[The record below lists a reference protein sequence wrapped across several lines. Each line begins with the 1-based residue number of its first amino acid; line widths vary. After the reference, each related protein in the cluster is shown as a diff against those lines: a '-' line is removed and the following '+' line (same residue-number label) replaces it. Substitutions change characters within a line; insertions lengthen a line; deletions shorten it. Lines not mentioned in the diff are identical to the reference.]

1 MRGAISAGQEGT
13 ISMNAEP
20 TQPVAAACVI
30 ALGSYRDGDLVT
42 IPGGLK
48 GTEVYTVISL
58 RRIGFGSNSGDR
70 FVGTIAYVE
79 DAGVDPSSGASM
91 LRFRAYSGW
100 ETPGGTALTHEERGQ
115 LLMYRRADLSTN
127 LSEDDAN
134 PSASLPARFAPPPL
148 RS

>member
-1 MRGAISAGQEGT
+1 
-13 ISMNAEP
+13 
-20 TQPVAAACVI
+20 VI
-30 ALGSYRDGDLVT
+30 ALGSYRDGDLIT

-48 GTEVYTVISL
+48 GTDVSVVISL
-58 RRIGFGSNSGDR
+58 RRVGFGSNSGDR
-70 FVGTIAYVE
+70 FFGTIAYVE

-100 ETPGGTALTHEERGQ
+100 ETPSGTALTYEERGQ
-115 LLMYRRADLSTN
+115 VLMFRHDDFSKKLN
-127 LSEDDAN
+127 EEDSD